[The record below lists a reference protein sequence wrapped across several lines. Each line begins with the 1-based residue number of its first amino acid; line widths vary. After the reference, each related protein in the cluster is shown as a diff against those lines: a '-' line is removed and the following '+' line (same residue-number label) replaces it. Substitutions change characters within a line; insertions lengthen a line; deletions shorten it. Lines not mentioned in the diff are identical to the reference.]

1 MGCKAPWERWALC
14 KRILLLRGV
23 AWARLVL
30 RGGSLAWALAVI
42 WSLTRPS
49 VHVEETVG
57 IMILGGGI
65 LFLLGKTVQGW
76 EKAIRRECRC
86 LSKELFHAGQ
96 VSHPLGS
103 AKLLVY
109 CLLQGDAKRFGRSD
123 LRKRVQRF
131 LESSVQILQEG
142 GMHRHLWLNA
152 ISALLWTLESA
163 GAHWAGKSTSQRIQA
178 RATDL
183 FLEFRDE
190 DILDLLLA
198 SIVGISA
205 LFRFHLWV
213 WGMPTQGFGRGSISV
228 LRRSW
233 LPFCAME
240 PTEVTFPP
248 PLPRGLKET
257 LSKDPV
263 LANGKE
269 LCQAWLTWLG
279 KGQGLQELMQR
290 ISSR

>member
-1 MGCKAPWERWALC
+1 MGCEAPWERWALY
-14 KRILLLRGV
+14 KKILRLRGV
-23 AWARLVL
+23 SWARLVL

-49 VHVEETVG
+49 VQVEETVG

-65 LFLLGKTVQGW
+65 LFLLGKAVQGW

-96 VSHPLGS
+96 VPRPFCS

-109 CLLQGDAKRFGRSD
+109 CLLQGDSKRFGRSD
-123 LRKRVQRF
+123 LRKRVKRF
-131 LESSVQILQEG
+131 LESSIQILQEG
-142 GMHRHLWLNA
+142 GMHRHVWLKA
-152 ISALLWTLESA
+152 ISTLLWTLESA
-163 GAHWAGKSTSQRIQA
+163 GAHWAGKDTSQRIQA
-178 RATDL
+178 GATDL

-190 DILDLLLA
+190 EILDLLLA
-198 SIVGISA
+198 CIVGISA

-213 WGMPTQGFGRGSISV
+213 WGMPTQGFGRRSISS

-240 PTEVTFPP
+240 PTQVAFPP
-248 PLPRGLKET
+248 PLPRELKEI

-269 LCQAWLTWLG
+269 LRQTWLTWLG

-290 ISSR
+290 ISSG